1 MIADRVSRRV
11 LDGLPAYPL
20 LVLFGLNAVDEL
32 DRAAFGILLPEI
44 REAFDLDLTGVLT
57 LVTVTGV
64 VGLLLQVPIG
74 LMVDRTRRIPV
85 ALGGAVVWGV
95 ASLATG
101 LAPTIVV
108 LGICRTTSGL
118 GKAIIDPTS
127 SNEPITAALRS
138 RTRIVTR
145 AASGAATANTIGR
158 AIDSNPIRVSP

>member
-74 LMVDRTRRIPV
+74 LIVDRTRRM
-85 ALGGAVVWGV
+85 AGGARWCRRVGRRV
-95 ASLATG
+95 AGHGPRADDRGARHL
-101 LAPTIVV
+101 PHHV
-108 LGICRTTSGL
+108 
-118 GKAIIDPTS
+118 
-127 SNEPITAALRS
+127 
-138 RTRIVTR
+138 RTRQGDHRSDAQLADRRLLPTR
-145 AASGAATANTIGR
+145 GPRPRLLVPPGGQRRWARSSAR
-158 AIDSNPIRVSP
+158 CWPD